1 MIKIRYNFT
10 LLFSLIIFSGNCLA
24 QTKTPTKKDISKL
37 AKQATQ
43 YMRDSNFEKS
53 LILSRQVLREATI
66 TNDNSL
72 IAGSYNTIGANYN
85 YLGEFDKA
93 ISFYKKG
100 IFYADKT
107 DNDTIKFRL
116 NNNLGNLYCFEKKQN
131 KIGISYF
138 KKSIDYSLKIGDISQ
153 ILFTKIN
160 VAWVYFDIGQF
171 DKGFPYLEFITKNN
185 LKYGEPSNLIVIN
198 MLSGMYYS
206 YKKENEKAES
216 YFKNAI
222 LFGNKF
228 KIKSDL
234 SFSHQEYS
242 KFLLKNKR
250 YEEAYINSELFHEI
264 TNKIYNSNKIKNAK
278 KVGINLELDE
288 YKREIDKIEIENS
301 LQAQII
307 KKSKIIVLLLVIA
320 FVVLLLLLYSTYK
333 NYNFKKK
340 ANNQLIIAN
349 EELLIAKEK
358 AEEASK
364 LKTQFVSTISHELR
378 TPLYG
383 VIGITNM
390 LLDEHKELA
399 NSPHLNSLKFSA
411 RYLLSLVND
420 VLQINKIEE
429 SRIVFERLA
438 FNIPDE
444 LNLIKNSLSFIA
456 KNNKNNLILNID
468 KKIPEYLIGDKLRLS
483 QIIINLTSNALKF
496 TKNGEVSI
504 IANLSKIEGKLHYV
518 AFQIKDNGVGIA
530 EEDQA
535 KIFDKF
541 IQIGRNEEDYQG
553 TGLGL
558 TIVKQLLELFGSKIE
573 IDSKIGVGTTFSFTI
588 AFDFDPDKTIEIINN
603 IVVDLSPNQSFK
615 ILIVEDNKINQLVTL
630 KILKKANYLCTIVD
644 DGFQAL
650 NILEKESFD
659 AILMDI
665 NMPIMNGFETTRKIR
680 WSGINTPIIALTA
693 FSKTE
698 ITEEAISAG
707 MNDIIIKPFEP
718 QKLFQIINSQISKFN
733 KTV

>member
-1 MIKIRYNFT
+1 MTKISYIFA
-10 LLFSLIIFSGNCLA
+10 LLFSLIIFSNNCLA
-24 QTKTPTKKDISKL
+24 QTKTPTKKEISKL
-37 AKQATQ
+37 AKQASQ
-43 YMRDSNFEKS
+43 YMCDSNFEKS
-53 LILSRQVLREATI
+53 LIISRQVLRDATLI
-66 TNDNSL
+66 NDNGL
-72 IAGSYNTIGANYN
+72 IANSYNTIGANYN

-93 ISFYKKG
+93 ISFYEKG
-100 IFYADKT
+100 IFYADKS

-116 NNNLGNLYCFEKKQN
+116 NNNLGNIYCFEKKQN
-131 KIGISYF
+131 EIGIRYF
-138 KKSIDYSLKIGDISQ
+138 KKSIGYSLKIGDVSQ

-171 DKGFPYLEFITKNN
+171 DKGFPYLKFITNHNK
-185 LKYGEPSNLIVIN
+185 KYGETSNLVIIN
-198 MLSGMYYS
+198 MLNGMYYS
-206 YKKENEKAES
+206 YKNDSVKAET
-216 YFKNAI
+216 YFKTAI
-222 LFGNKF
+222 KLGNKG
-228 KIKSDL
+228 KEKSDL

-242 KFLLKNKR
+242 KFLLKKGR
-250 YEEAYINSELFHEI
+250 YKEAYLNNELYHTI
-264 TNKIYNSNKIKNAK
+264 TNEIYSSNKIKKAK
-278 KVGINLELDE
+278 KAGINLELDD
-288 YKREIDKIEIENS
+288 YKREIEKIETETKIQKQS
-301 LQAQII
+301 I
-307 KKSKIIVLLLVIA
+307 KKSKIILLLFILAFGVLL
-320 FVVLLLLLYSTYK
+320 VLLHALYK
-333 NYNFKKK
+333 NYNFKIK
-340 ANNQLIIAN
+340 ANRLLIVAN
-349 EELLIAKEK
+349 EQLLIAKEK

-429 SRIVFERLA
+429 NRIIFERLA

-456 KNNKNNLILNID
+456 KNNKNNLILDID

-504 IANLSKIEGKLHYV
+504 IANLLKIEDKLHYV

-541 IQIGRNEEDYQG
+541 VQIGRNEEDYQG

-573 IDSKIGVGTTFSFTI
+573 IDSKIGEGTTFSFTI

-603 IVVDLSPNQSFK
+603 IVVDLSSNQAFK
-615 ILIVEDNKINQLVTL
+615 ILIVEDNKINQVVTL

-680 WSGINTPIIALTA
+680 LSGLNTPIVALTA

-718 QKLFQIINSQISKFN
+718 QKLFQIINSQINKLN

>member
-1 MIKIRYNFT
+1 MTKISYNFA
-10 LLFSLIIFSGNCLA
+10 LLFSLIIFSSNCLA
-24 QTKTPTKKDISKL
+24 QTKTPTKNEISKL
-37 AKQATQ
+37 AKQASQ

-53 LILSRQVLREATI
+53 LIISRQVLRDATLI
-66 TNDNSL
+66 NDNGL
-72 IAGSYNTIGANYN
+72 IANSYNTIGANYN

-93 ISFYKKG
+93 ISFYEKG

-116 NNNLGNLYCFEKKQN
+116 NNNLGNMYCFEKKQN
-131 KIGISYF
+131 EIGIRYF

-171 DKGFPYLEFITKNN
+171 DKGFPYLKFITNHN
-185 LKYGEPSNLIVIN
+185 AKYGELSNLVIIN
-198 MLSGMYYS
+198 MLNGMYYS
-206 YKKENEKAES
+206 YKNDSVKAET
-216 YFKNAI
+216 YFKTAI
-222 LFGNKF
+222 KLGNKG
-228 KIKSDL
+228 KEKSDL
-234 SFSHQEYS
+234 SFSYQEYS
-242 KFLLKNKR
+242 RFLLKKGR
-250 YEEAYINSELFHEI
+250 YKEAYLNNELYHKITKEI
-264 TNKIYNSNKIKNAK
+264 YSSNKIKKAK
-278 KVGINLELDE
+278 KAGINLELDD
-288 YKREIDKIEIENS
+288 YKREIEKIETETK
-301 LQAQII
+301 LQKQII
-307 KKSKIIVLLLVIA
+307 KKSKIILLLLILA
-320 FVVLLLLLYSTYK
+320 FGVLLLLLYSLYK

-340 ANNQLIIAN
+340 ANSQLIVAN
-349 EELLIAKEK
+349 EQLLIAKEK

-429 SRIVFERLA
+429 NRIVFERLA

-456 KNNKNNLILNID
+456 KNNKNNLILDID

-504 IANLSKIEGKLHYV
+504 IANLLKIEGKLHYV
-518 AFQIKDNGVGIA
+518 AFQIIDNGVGIA
-530 EEDQA
+530 DEDQA

-541 IQIGRNEEDYQG
+541 VQVGRNEEDYQG

-573 IDSKIGVGTTFSFTI
+573 IDSKIGVGTTFTFTI

-603 IVVDLSPNQSFK
+603 IVVDLSSNQAFK

-680 WSGINTPIIALTA
+680 LSGLNTPIIALTA

-718 QKLFQIINSQISKFN
+718 QKLFQIINSQINKLN

>member
-1 MIKIRYNFT
+1 MTKIRYNFS
-10 LLFSLIIFSGNCLA
+10 LLFLLIIFSSNCLA
-24 QTKTPTKKDISKL
+24 QTKTLSKKEISKL
-37 AKQATQ
+37 AKQASQ

-53 LILSRQVLREATI
+53 LIISRQVLRDATLI
-66 TNDNSL
+66 NDNNL
-72 IAGSYNTIGANYN
+72 IANSYNTIGANYN

-93 ISFYKKG
+93 ISFYEKG

-116 NNNLGNLYCFEKKQN
+116 NNNLGNMYCFEKKQN
-131 KIGISYF
+131 EKGINYF
-138 KKSIDYSLKIGDISQ
+138 KKSINHSLKIGDISQ
-153 ILFTKIN
+153 LVFTKIN
-160 VAWVYFDIGQF
+160 IAWVYFDIGQF
-171 DKGFPYLEFITKNN
+171 DKGFPYLEFINKNN
-185 LKYGEPSNLIVIN
+185 KKYGESSNLVIIN
-198 MLSGMYYS
+198 MLNGMYYS
-206 YKKENEKAES
+206 YKKDSEKAES
-216 YFKNAI
+216 YFKTAI
-222 LFGNKF
+222 KLGNEGKE
-228 KIKSDL
+228 KSDL
-234 SFSHQEYS
+234 SFSYQEYS
-242 KFLLKNKR
+242 KFLLQKGR
-250 YEEAYINSELFHEI
+250 YKEAYENSELYHDITNEI
-264 TNKIYNSNKIKNAK
+264 YNTNKIKKAK
-278 KVGINLELDE
+278 KAGIHLELDD
-288 YKREIDKIEIENS
+288 YKREIEKIETETK
-301 LQAQII
+301 LQKQII
-307 KKSKIIVLLLVIA
+307 KKSRIILLLLILA
-320 FVVLLLLLYSTYK
+320 FGVLLLLLYSLFK
-333 NYNFKKK
+333 NFNFKKK
-340 ANNQLIIAN
+340 ANNLLVTAN

-429 SRIVFERLA
+429 NRIVFERLA

-456 KNNKNNLILNID
+456 KNNKNNLILDID

-541 IQIGRNEEDYQG
+541 VQIGRNEEDYQG

-573 IDSKIGVGTTFSFTI
+573 IDSKIGEGTTFSFTI

-603 IVVDLSPNQSFK
+603 IVVDLSSNQAYK

-650 NILEKESFD
+650 NILEKERFD

-665 NMPIMNGFETTRKIR
+665 NMPIMNGFDTTRKIR
-680 WSGINTPIIALTA
+680 LSGVHTPIIALTA

-718 QKLFQIINSQISKFN
+718 QKLFRIINSQISKLN